1 MRKVMLEL
9 TKKEKPNRI
18 TFVEVYY
25 TSVPALLKRYYIK
38 KYERQGYSVKVKEKI
53 NE

>member
-1 MRKVMLEL
+1 MKRVILEL

-25 TSVPALLKRYYIK
+25 TSVPAPLKRHYIK
-38 KYERQGYSVKVKEKI
+38 KYERQGYSVKVKE
-53 NE
+53 N

>member
-1 MRKVMLEL
+1 MKRVVLEL

-25 TSVPALLKRYYIK
+25 TSVPTLFKRHYIK
-38 KYERQGYSVKVKEKI
+38 KYERQGYEVKIKER
-53 NE
+53 